1 MQQFLFVN
9 ATKIYQL
16 KEKDSEI
23 KKHSLCLGNTSRDL
37 SANNIKWMCVH
48 VFLLQNFIY

>member
-1 MQQFLFVN
+1 MQQFLFVS

-23 KKHSLCLGNTSRDL
+23 KKHSLCLGSTSRDL
-37 SANNIKWMCVH
+37 PAKS
-48 VFLLQNFIY
+48 VFC